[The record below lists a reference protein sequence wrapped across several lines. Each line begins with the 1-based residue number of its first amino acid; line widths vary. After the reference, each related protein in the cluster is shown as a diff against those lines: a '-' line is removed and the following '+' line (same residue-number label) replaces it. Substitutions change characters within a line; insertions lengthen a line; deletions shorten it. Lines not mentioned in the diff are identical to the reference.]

1 MTQVHQCIDRC
12 HTPLAKA
19 QGLVTSELQSFQVS
33 VIHQHPCASWPHAA
47 APLAS
52 SRSQCGIKEEV

>member
-33 VIHQHPCASWPHAA
+33 VIHQHTVQAGHMQQLLWH
-47 APLAS
+47 PLN
-52 SRSQCGIKEEV
+52 RSVALK